1 MTQFTVSRNAD
12 VFGCIPRRAAV
23 ISGTM
28 NSKHH
33 ENTVA
38 STWERPFA
46 PPASCP
52 HKADVVIIGGGIVGV
67 STAWFLAK
75 QGVDVVLCEKGHI
88 AGEQSGRNWGWV
100 RCQGR
105 DTRELPMMIES
116 MNIWRGL
123 EVEIGEDVGFTQGGC
138 LYMARNEKEL
148 RKYAE
153 WLPTAREFGL
163 DTQIIEGKEL
173 DHHVSGASSR
183 WLGAMYTASD
193 ARAEPHKAG
202 PAIARAA
209 IRAGAKLLTACAVR
223 GIETAGGRL
232 SAIVTEHGSIQ
243 TSSALCAA
251 GAWTSMFC
259 RSLGISVPQLQ
270 VRGTV
275 ARTSP
280 ADVILNGNVLDKKI
294 GIRRRQDGG
303 YTIAH
308 GSILDHFIT
317 PSTFRF
323 SLKFMP
329 VLLHEMRALRISIG
343 RPFFEELGTPAK
355 WALDQESP
363 FERTRVLN
371 PAPNPAV
378 LKNIRRNLDQ
388 LYPQL
393 AESEIVESWAGMVET
408 TPDVV
413 PVMCEYEGIPG
424 FHIATG
430 LSGHGFGIGPGA
442 GKALAA
448 MLTGTDVGI
457 DMLPFRL
464 SRFFDGSPMQLESTI

>member
-1 MTQFTVSRNAD
+1 MQTNPNEKMVS
-12 VFGCIPRRAAV
+12 
-23 ISGTM
+23 
-28 NSKHH
+28 
-33 ENTVA
+33 

-46 PPASCP
+46 PPEPCP
-52 HKADVVIIGGGIVGV
+52 QKADVVIIGGGIVGV

-88 AGEQSGRNWGWV
+88 MGEQSSRNWGWV
-100 RCQGR
+100 RSQGR
-105 DTRELPMMIES
+105 DRRELPMMIES

-138 LYMARNEKEL
+138 LYMASNEKRLQE
-148 RKYAE
+148 YTD
-153 WLPTAREFGL
+153 WLDTAKEFGL
-163 DTQIIEGKEL
+163 DTQVIEGKEL
-173 DHHVSGASSR
+173 DQHVSGASSR

-209 IRAGAKLLTACAVR
+209 MRSGAKLLTSCAVR
-223 GIETAGGRL
+223 GVETEGGRL
-232 SAIVTEHGSIQ
+232 SAVVTEHGSIK
-243 TSSALCAA
+243 TSTALCAA

-280 ADVILNGNVLDKKI
+280 ADVILNGNVFDKKL

-303 YTIAH
+303 YTLAH

-323 SLKFMP
+323 AIKFLPSLA
-329 VLLHEMRALRISIG
+329 HEMGALRLSIG
-343 RPFFEELGTPAK
+343 SPFFEELRTPRT
-355 WALDQESP
+355 WALDEESP

-371 PAPNPAV
+371 PEPNPQV
-378 LKNIRRNLDQ
+378 LKKIRKNLDEVF
-388 LYPQL
+388 PQL
-393 AESEIVESWAGMVET
+393 AGSRIVESWAGMVET

-413 PVMCEYEGIPG
+413 PVMCEHESIPG

-448 MLTGTDVGI
+448 MLTGTDIGI
-457 DMLPFRL
+457 DMSPFRL
-464 SRFFDGSPMQLESTI
+464 SRFFDGSPILLESTI